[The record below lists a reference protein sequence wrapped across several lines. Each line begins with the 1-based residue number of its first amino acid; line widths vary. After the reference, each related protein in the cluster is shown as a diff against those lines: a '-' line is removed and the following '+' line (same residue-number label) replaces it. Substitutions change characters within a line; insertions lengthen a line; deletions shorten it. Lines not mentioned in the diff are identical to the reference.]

1 MKTRYED
8 LCAKQMELLNDKL
21 QTAYKD
27 SEDPVNQRIEILNS
41 KFETISKFEFN
52 HCSVS
57 HLCRCLFP

>member
-21 QTAYKD
+21 QTAYKE

-41 KFETISKFEFN
+41 KFDTISEFEFN

-57 HLCRCLFP
+57 LFEN